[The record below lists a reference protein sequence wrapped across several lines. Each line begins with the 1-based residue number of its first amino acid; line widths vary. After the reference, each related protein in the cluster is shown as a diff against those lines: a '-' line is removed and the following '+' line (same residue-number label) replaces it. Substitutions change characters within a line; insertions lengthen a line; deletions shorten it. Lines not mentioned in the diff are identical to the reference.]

1 MPELDRIDRKILIE
15 LQGDATLPI
24 AQIAERVGLSQ
35 TPCWKR
41 IRKLE
46 ATGVIERRVAVVDAA
61 KIGLPLTVL
70 VEVVA
75 LDHTTEWQSQFLAAV
90 DTVPEIVE
98 VMRLGG
104 ETDYLLRI
112 VVPDI
117 PAYDAIYRQLV
128 ATVPFRSITSK
139 FALETLRRNFV
150 LPLRPE

>member
-1 MPELDRIDRKILIE
+1 MPELDRIDRRILIE
-15 LQGDATLPI
+15 LQADATMPI

-46 ATGVIERRVAVVDAA
+46 ASGVIERRVAVVDAA
-61 KIGLPLTVL
+61 KVGLPLTVL
-70 VEVVA
+70 TEVVA
-75 LDHTTEWQSQFLAAV
+75 LDHTPLWQEGFLRAV
-90 DTVPEIVE
+90 DAIPEIVE

-117 PAYDAIYRQLV
+117 PAYDAIYRRLAGSVQ
-128 ATVPFRSITSK
+128 FRSITSK
-139 FALETLRRNFV
+139 FALETLRRRFV
-150 LPLRPE
+150 LPIRPD